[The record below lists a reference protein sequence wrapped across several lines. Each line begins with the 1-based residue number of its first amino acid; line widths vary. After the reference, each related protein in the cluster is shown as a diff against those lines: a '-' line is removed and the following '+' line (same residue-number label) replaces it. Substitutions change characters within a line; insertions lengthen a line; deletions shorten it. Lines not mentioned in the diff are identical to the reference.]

1 MVRNIHYPTANL
13 IVSFQVVAKSPPGGH
28 GEGGW
33 GVGLGGGW
41 GLGGLTH
48 AGSNSL
54 GDPSDEGE
62 ELPIWSGSSRMG
74 SDPRVR
80 LDPGM
85 GGQEEQLPAE
95 DTIQV
100 RPLSSSET
108 IFYHSINNVTQL
120 V

>member
-1 MVRNIHYPTANL
+1 M
-13 IVSFQVVAKSPPGGH
+13 VAKSPPGGH

-41 GLGGLTH
+41 GLGGLTL

-54 GDPSDEGE
+54 GDPGEEE
-62 ELPIWSGSSRMG
+62 ELPIWSRPSSRVR
-74 SDPRVR
+74 SDPG
-80 LDPGM
+80 L

-95 DTIQV
+95 DSIQV
-100 RPLSSSET
+100 SLLPSSET
-108 IFYHSINNVTQL
+108 IFYHSINDVTQL